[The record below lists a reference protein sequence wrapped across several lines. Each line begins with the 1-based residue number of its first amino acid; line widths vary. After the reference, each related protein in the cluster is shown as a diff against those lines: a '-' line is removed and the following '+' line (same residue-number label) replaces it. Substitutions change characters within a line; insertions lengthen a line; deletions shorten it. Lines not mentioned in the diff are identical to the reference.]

1 MYISLVLQMGKWSNS
16 YLFFRRTLKW
26 DIKEYSTYITA
37 YGLLGMVATYLL
49 MPFLTDYL
57 KLRDTTILM
66 VRLKSG
72 SFRFL
77 LCTSHRHFVLL
88 HTFQPIKNTT
98 QQSTFQTVLSNI
110 KNIFPWFC
118 CLLVHQ
124 NF

>member
-1 MYISLVLQMGKWSNS
+1 MYYSLFLQMGKWSNS

-66 VRLKSG
+66 VRLKSRPF
-72 SFRFL
+72 SFVPAFQ
-77 LCTSHRHFVLL
+77 
-88 HTFQPIKNTT
+88 HTCK
-98 QQSTFQTVLSNI
+98 
-110 KNIFPWFC
+110 
-118 CLLVHQ
+118 
-124 NF
+124 

>member
-1 MYISLVLQMGKWSNS
+1 MGKWSNS

-66 VRLKSG
+66 VRLKLG
-72 SFRFL
+72 SFGFL
-77 LCTSHRHFVLL
+77 P
-88 HTFQPIKNTT
+88 TFYALATDILYFFTPFNQ
-98 QQSTFQTVLSNI
+98 
-110 KNIFPWFC
+110 
-118 CLLVHQ
+118 
-124 NF
+124 